1 VVEVTS
7 AILADFVCQ
16 SFGGQ
21 LEYTGP
27 EFVLSRPV
35 PLGALAANEFSFCSG
50 ARFTPPSDL
59 VAVICGRDT
68 VCEGDAKPLLLR
80 VDNPRLVFGKAV
92 ANFFAP
98 RFKESVHP
106 TAVIESSAVL
116 EAEVCVGAHTVI
128 DDRCH
133 IGARSRIGSNVVLG
147 PGVRVGEDCVILSGS
162 VIGEAGFGVEFD
174 AEGHSFRLPHIG
186 GVVLEDRVHVG
197 SLCSIA
203 AGTLAP
209 TILREDVQLDN
220 KVHVAHNVDVGARS
234 LVTACAEI
242 SGSVVIGSDCWLGPN
257 SSVMNKIK
265 IGRNSLI
272 GLGAVV
278 TKDVGDSVVVAGSPA
293 RVLRSNPEPAW

>member
-1 VVEVTS
+1 MVEVTS
-7 AILADFVCQ
+7 AMLADFVCQ
-16 SFGGQ
+16 RFGGEV
-21 LEYTGP
+21 EYSGP
-27 EFVLSRPV
+27 GFVLSQPV
-35 PLGALAANEFSFCSG
+35 ALGDLAANAFSFCSG
-50 ARFTPPSDL
+50 AHFKLRSDP

-68 VCEGDAKPLLLR
+68 LCEGDAHAMLLR
-80 VDNPRLVFGKAV
+80 VDNPRLAFGKAV
-92 ANFFAP
+92 DHFFVPKA
-98 RFKESVHP
+98 KNSAHP
-106 TAVIESSAVL
+106 SAVIENSVVL
-116 EAEVCVGAHTVI
+116 GAEVSIGAHSVI
-128 DDRCH
+128 GDRCH

-186 GVVLEDRVHVG
+186 GVVLEDRVQVG

-203 AGTLAP
+203 SGTLSP

-234 LVTACAEI
+234 LITACAEI
-242 SGSVVIGSDCWLGPN
+242 SGSVTIGADCWLGPN
-257 SSVMNKIK
+257 SSVINKIN

-293 RVLRSNPEPAW
+293 RVLRFNPEPAR